1 MPSLSKKYKINYNK
15 RYTIQKNKKSRG
27 NKSIKVYNNRVKRL
41 TRKRKHYMGGD
52 IEVPPINNIFPS
64 GETYQPN
71 MDCLEKECDKGDAGE
86 MTTTCLNT
94 LIVMNLF
101 SQNLDDFDDS
111 EKKTMGRI
119 GNKLTAEEKEQVD
132 DLTKKY
138 LTNYVDSLFSR
149 SIFSKNNV
157 DLTPENTQKLKE
169 LLQVIDP
176 LYVDYLTRD
185 SNLSDDIK
193 EKILAVK
200 QELNFVDN
208 AVATPSPTNA
218 SATAPIDNAITPA
231 PAPTN
236 ASATAPTSAT
246 ASNTAVAEADQ
257 AKKDAEAEEVAKK
270 ATEDAEA
277 ARVKKAAD
285 EVEAERLRLEAE
297 ETAKKAAEDAEAAK
311 KVAEA
316 ERLRVIAEIDQAKK
330 AVINESLKADKI
342 KITADELANKVYN
355 DAIEEAEKIRTAA
368 VEIANQDLDTNIQK
382 KDRRYAYKHDRALKL
397 ANDAYNAT
405 KKKAEKVKNEAIAE
419 AVKAQSNAKD
429 AIKRKLSAKK
439 NLLASQTMNNP

>member
-15 RYTIQKNKKSRG
+15 RYTIQKNKKLRG
-27 NKSIKVYNNRVKRL
+27 NKSIKVYNNRIKRL

-119 GNKLTAEEKEQVD
+119 GNKLTTEEKEQVD

-169 LLQVIDP
+169 LLQVINPD
-176 LYVDYLTRD
+176 YINYLTGN

-193 EKILAVK
+193 KNIQATQE
-200 QELNFVDN
+200 ELNVVDN
-208 AVATPSPTNA
+208 ASTPVPATS
-218 SATAPIDNAITPA
+218 TAPIDNAIAPAPA
-231 PAPTN
+231 PAPTSAPATIDN
-236 ASATAPTSAT
+236 A
-246 ASNTAVAEADQ
+246 VI
-257 AKKDAEAEEVAKK
+257 EAERLKK

-277 ARVKKAAD
+277 ERVKKAA
-285 EVEAERLRLEAE
+285 EVE
-297 ETAKKAAEDAEAAK
+297 
-311 KVAEA
+311 
-316 ERLRVIAEIDQAKK
+316 QAKQATLNEVKQINQTRIDATNK
-330 AVINESLKADKI
+330 AKDAYADAVKQ
-342 KITADELANKVYN
+342 ANQIR
-355 DAIEEAEKIRTAA
+355 IEA
-368 VEIANQDLDTNIQK
+368 VEKANQELDTNVK
-382 KDRRYAYKHDRALKL
+382 NGMSKTRYNFKHNRALEL
-397 ANDAYNAT
+397 AKNAEN
-405 KKKAEKVKNEAIAE
+405 KAIKIAEKVKNKAINNATIAE
-419 AVKAQSNAKD
+419 KNAID
-429 AIKRKLSAKK
+429 AIKMKISAKK
-439 NLLASQTMNNP
+439 NLVASNKASNP

>member
-15 RYTIQKNKKSRG
+15 RYTIQKNKKLRG

-94 LIVMNLF
+94 LIGMNLF

-169 LLQVIDP
+169 LLQVIKPD
-176 LYVDYLTRD
+176 YINYLTGN

-193 EKILAVK
+193 KNIQATQE
-200 QELNFVDN
+200 ELNVVDN
-208 AVATPSPTNA
+208 ASTPVPAA
-218 SATAPIDNAITPA
+218 STAPIDNAIAPAPA
-231 PAPTN
+231 PAPTSAPATIDN
-236 ASATAPTSAT
+236 A
-246 ASNTAVAEADQ
+246 VI
-257 AKKDAEAEEVAKK
+257 EAERLKK

-277 ARVKKAAD
+277 ERVKKAA
-285 EVEAERLRLEAE
+285 EVE
-297 ETAKKAAEDAEAAK
+297 
-311 KVAEA
+311 
-316 ERLRVIAEIDQAKK
+316 QAKQATLNEVKQINQTRIDATNK
-330 AVINESLKADKI
+330 AKDAYADAVKQ
-342 KITADELANKVYN
+342 ANQIR
-355 DAIEEAEKIRTAA
+355 IEA
-368 VEIANQDLDTNIQK
+368 VEKANQELDTNVK
-382 KDRRYAYKHDRALKL
+382 NGMSKTRYNFKHTNALNNAKRAENK
-397 ANDAYNAT
+397 AINA
-405 KKKAEKVKNEAIAE
+405 AEKVKNKAINNATIAE
-419 AVKAQSNAKD
+419 KNAID
-429 AIKRKLSAKK
+429 AIKMKISAKK
-439 NLLASQTMNNP
+439 NFVASNKASNP